1 MIPGSHAE
9 QALLPHTTFNDPANL
24 ALAEKTDDVDE
35 SLAED
40 LLLESGQISL
50 HDIYL
55 VHGSV
60 SEHAQ

>member
-1 MIPGSHAE
+1 MIPGSHVGR
-9 QALLPHTTFNDPANL
+9 ALLPHTTFNDPQNL

-40 LLLESGQISL
+40 LLLEAGQISL
-50 HDIYL
+50 HDVFL

-60 SEHAQ
+60 RSVC